1 MLWDFLPGGTFPG
14 GAPFN
19 VGYHL
24 HCHDLAVHVA
34 SAIGRDELGNELLRR
49 LQVWGL
55 GTSGVAVHPDLPTGS
70 VRARLSAGG
79 DAHYE
84 IATGVAWDRI
94 AAEGS
99 LAATTRADALVF
111 GSLAQRTPFNRT
123 SLQHLLAA
131 LPPTALRVFDV
142 NFRPPH
148 DDLPLI
154 RRLATQAT
162 LLKLN
167 DGEAARLCA
176 GNPAASDV
184 ESHARFLATETGCV
198 RVVITAAAR
207 GAGLLGRDGRSQS
220 PTPWVR
226 ATRSWQRCFRVCC
239 AAGTMPRPSLT
250 RAASVSGSPRNAA
263 RHQTTR
269 PEHPH
274 RNSGGR
280 RLTRVTD
287 LRAADGGRSPRRPCG
302 GTAAR
307 RRGKPAP
314 HPPPA

>member
-207 GAGLLGRDGRSQS
+207 GAGLLGRDGRWHWEPGRPVAVADTVGAGDAFLAALLSGLLRGRDDAAALAHACRVGEWVATQRGA
-220 PTPWVR
+220 TPDY
-226 ATRSWQRCFRVCC
+226 
-239 AAGTMPRPSLT
+239 AAG
-250 RAASVSGSPRNAA
+250 A
-263 RHQTTR
+263 
-269 PEHPH
+269 
-274 RNSGGR
+274 
-280 RLTRVTD
+280 
-287 LRAADGGRSPRRPCG
+287 
-302 GTAAR
+302 
-307 RRGKPAP
+307 PAP
-314 HPPPA
+314 